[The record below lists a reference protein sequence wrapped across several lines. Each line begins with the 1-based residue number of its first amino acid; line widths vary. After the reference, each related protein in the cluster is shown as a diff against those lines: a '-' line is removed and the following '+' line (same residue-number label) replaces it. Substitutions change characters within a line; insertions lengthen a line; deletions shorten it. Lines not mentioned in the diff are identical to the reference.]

1 MSFVSSTPPLKTM
14 AMILLGLAI
23 ATVGMDPITG
33 FPRYTYGNLRLAEGL
48 SFISIALGLF
58 GVSEIL
64 LNLEDVAEIKAIRP
78 SFRSLWPSWEDC
90 RDSAPAVGR
99 GTVIGFVFGLVPGVS
114 HIISTFVSYVVE
126 RKLSRHPEGFGK
138 GAIEGVAGPE
148 TANNATTGSAMIP
161 LLVLGIPAIP
171 ATAVLLSA
179 LLIHGVQPGP
189 QLLIDH
195 PAVFWGLIAS
205 MVIGNV
211 ILVILNLPL
220 VGVFVNI
227 LRVPYP
233 YLAPTI
239 LLISMIGVYSVN
251 SSLLDLWLLTICGVI
266 GYVLRK
272 FEFDVAPLLLSI
284 VLGDRIEMA
293 FRRSLTISDGSYGIF
308 LEGSAVRVLLGAAV
322 FLAVVLGAARLL
334 GYRRDAKGVEPVPG
348 TG

>member
-1 MSFVSSTPPLKTM
+1 
-14 AMILLGLAI
+14 MIFLGLAI
-23 ATVGMDPITG
+23 ATIGMDPYHG
-33 FPRYTYGNLRLAEGL
+33 FARYTYGNLRLAEGL
-48 SFISIALGLF
+48 SFVSIALGLF

-64 LNLEDVAEIKAIRP
+64 LNLEKVTEIKAIRP
-78 SFRSLWPSWEDC
+78 SLRSLWPSRKDW
-90 RDSAPAVGR
+90 RDSTPAIAS
-99 GTVIGFVFGLVPGVS
+99 GTFIGFIFGLVPGVS
-114 HIISTFVSYVVE
+114 HVISTFVSYVVE
-126 RKLSRHPEGFGK
+126 RKLSRHPERFGK

-211 ILVILNLPL
+211 MLLILNLPL

-233 YLAPTI
+233 YLAPAI
-239 LLISMIGVYSVN
+239 LLISIIGVYSVN
-251 SSLLDLWLLTICGVI
+251 SSPLDLWLLTVCG
-266 GYVLRK
+266 
-272 FEFDVAPLLLSI
+272 
-284 VLGDRIEMA
+284 
-293 FRRSLTISDGSYGIF
+293 GS
-308 LEGSAVRVLLGAAV
+308 
-322 FLAVVLGAARLL
+322 
-334 GYRRDAKGVEPVPG
+334 G
-348 TG
+348 TC

>member
-1 MSFVSSTPPLKTM
+1 
-14 AMILLGLAI
+14 
-23 ATVGMDPITG
+23 
-33 FPRYTYGNLRLAEGL
+33 
-48 SFISIALGLF
+48 
-58 GVSEIL
+58 
-64 LNLEDVAEIKAIRP
+64 
-78 SFRSLWPSWEDC
+78 
-90 RDSAPAVGR
+90 
-99 GTVIGFVFGLVPGVS
+99 
-114 HIISTFVSYVVE
+114 
-126 RKLSRHPEGFGK
+126 
-138 GAIEGVAGPE
+138 
-148 TANNATTGSAMIP
+148 MIP

-322 FLAVVLGAARLL
+322 FLAVVLGVARLL
-334 GYRRDAKGVEPVPG
+334 GYRRDAKGVDPVPG